1 MSDNLY
7 TRTACDLIG
16 APCACLYTYA
26 DMHVLYVRFKV
37 ALKFMGHFD
46 FKYKSSYV
54 S

>member
-26 DMHVLYVRFKV
+26 DMHVLYVRFEVSPKV
-37 ALKFMGHFD
+37 MSHSDLK
-46 FKYKSSYV
+46 
-54 S
+54 